1 MAGTERELPPTQA
14 PAGARR
20 TDALW
25 LAGMSSILLLV
36 LLPFS
41 SYIASLPIIRDEW
54 QMSNAQA
61 AVVFS
66 AYLIGYAVSSLVL
79 VPLTDRIS
87 PERVLLISVF
97 VIAASNLLFP
107 VLARDLWSGSLLR
120 LIAGAG
126 HVGVYIPG
134 IQLVS
139 LRFPGSRRGTAV
151 GIFVGTGYAGT
162 TLSYIF
168 MGQLL
173 NTTDS
178 WREAYFITALVGL
191 IGVALAYFH
200 MRGHATARATGERQ
214 APKGRLNLEMLRD
227 KSMVLV
233 ILAYALHTAELYLA
247 RLWLPLLLGAAFVQT
262 GKAPLEAAALAATLS
277 GVMFMMGIGGVFLG
291 GMLSDYIGR
300 SAGAA
305 IIFFLSGA
313 CSFAAGW
320 LVGVPPAFLI
330 GLGFFYGFITAA
342 DSAIYSIAVVELAK
356 KNRIGSTQAIQ
367 SFIGFGIGAIA
378 PVAAGSILDVAA
390 SASRWGLAFSFNGA
404 LAVLG
409 VGALLWLRRLPKA
422 RQMASGKR

>member
-1 MAGTERELPPTQA
+1 M
-14 PAGARR
+14 
-20 TDALW
+20 DALW

-41 SYIASLPIIRDEW
+41 SYIASLPFIRDEW

-79 VPLTDRIS
+79 VPLTDRMS
-87 PERVLLISVF
+87 PERVLLISVL
-97 VIAASNLLFP
+97 VIAVSNLLFP

-139 LRFPGSRRGTAV
+139 SRFPGSRRGTAV

-162 TLSYIF
+162 TLSYVF

-178 WREAYFITALVGL
+178 WREAYFITALAGL
-191 IGVALAYFH
+191 IGVALAYLLT
-200 MRGHATARATGERQ
+200 RGRATPRAEAEAQPR
-214 APKGRLNLEMLRD
+214 KGRLNLEMLRD

-233 ILAYALHTAELYLA
+233 ILAYGLHTAELYLA
-247 RLWLPLLLGAAFVQT
+247 RLWLPLLLGAVFVQT
-262 GKAPLEAAALAATLS
+262 GKAPLEAAALAATFS

-320 LVGVPPAFLI
+320 LVGAPPAFLI
-330 GLGFFYGFITAA
+330 SLGFFYGFITAA
-342 DSAIYSIAVVELAK
+342 DSAIYSTAVVELAP

-378 PVAAGSILDVAA
+378 PVAAGSILDVAT